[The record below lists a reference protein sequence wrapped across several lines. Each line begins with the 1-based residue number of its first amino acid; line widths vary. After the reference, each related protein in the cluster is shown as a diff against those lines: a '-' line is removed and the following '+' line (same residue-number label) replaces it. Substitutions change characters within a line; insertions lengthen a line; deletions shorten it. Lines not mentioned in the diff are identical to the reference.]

1 MGDRRRHPCLPP
13 TGVALSRIWN
23 RPWLWSPESQRERAQ
38 DVIAWAYLIAAGL
51 CEVGW
56 PIGLKWTQQPGGIV
70 IGAAMAVISLAISGG
85 LLFLAQ
91 RDISLGTSYA
101 VWTGIG
107 AAGTFLV
114 GVWFFGD
121 PSSFGRWLGAALII
135 AGVITLKLAH

>member
-1 MGDRRRHPCLPP
+1 VDARAGADRRRRGHS
-13 TGVALSRIWN
+13 GRFAWD
-23 RPWLWSPESQRERAQ
+23 QRRLA
-38 DVIAWAYLIAAGL
+38 V
-51 CEVGW
+51 
-56 PIGLKWTQQPGGIV
+56 P
-70 IGAAMAVISLAISGG
+70 GAA
-85 LLFLAQ
+85 